1 MAILF
6 ETNGDWPDTD
16 EDFMEVSDE
25 EEACFICESRDPS
38 SCICDEIYDNY
49 AEDEIM
55 AEFND

>member
-16 EDFMEVSDE
+16 EDFMEVSLE
-25 EEACFICESRDPS
+25 EEECFICDARTASA
-38 SCICDEIYDNY
+38 CICDEVYDNY

>member
-16 EDFMEVSDE
+16 QDYMEVTDE
-25 EEACFICESRDPS
+25 EEGCFICESRTTS
-38 SCICDEIYDNY
+38 ACICDEVYDNY